1 MGSMAEMSF
10 DRPGFSFDDLD
21 ELEGERDFQVRE
33 DAGGRGPLILALAG
47 GVLVVFGAVV
57 WNTYSQGV
65 RTSEGELPV
74 LLAEKSEYKT
84 KGPGAQVAPDEP
96 RRVYRQIETLPE
108 EAVVPAR
115 ANVAVAPAER
125 DVRLAGEPP
134 MDLRPG
140 SDPEP
145 EAAAPPVAGDETAAV
160 VDPAPA
166 EIGNAAPK
174 AADETTLAEA
184 PSIRTRRL
192 ERAPDIAVEPAPAA
206 SEPAAPRFSFS
217 SEGNYLVQVAAL
229 RSEAGA
235 EAAWSKLSVQYDD
248 IFNGASRYVQ
258 RADLGAKGVF
268 FRLRAGRFQDR
279 SEAVSFCDALKADG
293 GSCIVVER

>member
-21 ELEGERDFQVRE
+21 ELEGERDFPVRE

-57 WNTYSQGV
+57 WNTYSGGV
-65 RTSEGELPV
+65 RTNDGDLPV
-74 LLAEKSEYKT
+74 LLAEKSDYKT
-84 KGPGAQVAPDEP
+84 KGPGAQVEPDQP

-108 EAVVPAR
+108 ERVVPAR
-115 ANVAVAPAER
+115 VTVPGAPVER

-140 SDPEP
+140 SDPD
-145 EAAAPPVAGDETAAV
+145 AAAPPLRDKAEPDPLVS
-160 VDPAPA
+160 PAPS
-166 EIGNAAPK
+166 EIVPEVP
-174 AADETTLAEA
+174 ETSERTELAEV
-184 PSIRTRRL
+184 PSIRTDRL
-192 ERAPDIAVEPAPAA
+192 DAEPETTPQ
-206 SEPAAPRFSFS
+206 SRSGPEPRFAFS
-217 SEGNYLVQVAAL
+217 ADGNYLVQVAAL
-229 RSEAGA
+229 RSEDSA
-235 EAAWSKLSVQYDD
+235 EEAWSKLSVTHGE
-248 IFNGASRYVQ
+248 ILEGATRYIQ

>member
-1 MGSMAEMSF
+1 MAEMSF

-145 EAAAPPVAGDETAAV
+145 EAAAPPPAGDETAAV